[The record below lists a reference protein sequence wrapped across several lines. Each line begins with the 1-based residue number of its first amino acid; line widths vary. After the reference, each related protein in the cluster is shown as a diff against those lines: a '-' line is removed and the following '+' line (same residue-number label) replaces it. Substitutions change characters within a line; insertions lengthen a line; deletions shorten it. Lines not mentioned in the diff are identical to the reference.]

1 MSKKHRRQIHKR
13 NFAWPVIALG
23 AILLIAAV
31 FLFANRSGSGG
42 DSGGTPVIAV
52 DQQKIDFGY
61 VQFGND
67 KSFKIT
73 VTNTGNGVLRFKKNP
88 YVEVLEGC

>member
-1 MSKKHRRQIHKR
+1 MSKKRRKQGQKKS
-13 NFAWPVIALG
+13 FPWLVIGLG
-23 AILLIAAV
+23 AILVIVAA
-31 FLFANRSGSGG
+31 FLFANQGGG
-42 DSGGTPVIAV
+42 DASGTPVITV
-52 DQQKIDFGY
+52 DQEKIDYGY

-73 VTNTGNGVLRFKKNP
+73 VTNTGNGVIRFKQKP